1 MTRIALLALTLAAA
15 PLARAE
21 TATWNLDPAHSQS
34 SFSVRHL
41 GLSNVRGEFGKMDGK
56 LQLDPKDLTT
66 AKVEATIDVTTI
78 DTREPKRD
86 AHLKSPDFFD
96 AANHPKMTFKST
108 KVETAG
114 DKKLKVT
121 GDLTI
126 RGNTKPVTLELDVN
140 GPIKDMQG
148 AQRIAAQGTTKLNR
162 KDYGLAW
169 NNLIE
174 TVPVVGDE
182 VTVEIAAQF
191 VQAPAAP
198 GAQAKAEDAAASGK
212 KAAGGAGPA
221 ASKEAKEAKAAAPA
235 KT

>member
-1 MTRIALLALTLAAA
+1 MKRIAVLAAALLAA

-21 TATWNLDPAHSQS
+21 TTPWNMDPSHSHA

-41 GLSNVRGEFGKMDGK
+41 GISNVRGEFGKVDGA
-56 LQLDPKDLTT
+56 LRYDPEDVTRSQ
-66 AKVEATIDVTTI
+66 VEATVDVTTI
-78 DTREPKRD
+78 DTREAKRD

-108 KVETAG
+108 KVEKAG

-126 RGNTKPVTLELDVN
+126 RGNTKPVTLDVELN

-148 AQRIAAQGTTKLNR
+148 AQRVAAVATGKIDR
-162 KDYGLAW
+162 HEYGLKW
-169 NNLIE
+169 NNMLE
-174 TVPVVGDE
+174 ATPVVGDE
-182 VTVEIAAQF
+182 VSIELAAEF

-198 GAQAKAEDAAASGK
+198 GAQAKAESAAAQGK
-212 KAAGGAGPA
+212 QP
-221 ASKEAKEAKAAAPA
+221 AKA
-235 KT
+235 KK